1 MKIKEN
7 CSVST
12 SDFWYDLMDGGYLK
26 PEEILEDEKDVKAVN
41 DAIKVLMNFK
51 ESCEDQIEEFY
62 C

>member
-51 ESCEDQIEEFY
+51 ESCGDQIEEFY

>member
-12 SDFWYDLMDGGYLK
+12 SDFWYDLTDGGYLN

-51 ESCEDQIEEFY
+51 ESCGDQIEEFY
-62 C
+62 L

>member
-12 SDFWYDLMDGGYLK
+12 SDFLYDLMDGGYLN

-51 ESCEDQIEEFY
+51 ESCGDQIEEFY